1 MEKTMEKSLSIHDPP
16 EGCIHITV
24 KIFLQLSRDFFVQK
38 MGYIQVVF
46 WCTAVASR
54 HKHRICEVHKKKNVQ
69 KKHHFYH
76 FTSPNLLVSLK
87 LGARAASTAPSSSD
101 RWAGYQAMPALVLP
115 PGKFKSIKKRNNKN
129 DLRNKNRNPNIMN

>member
-46 WCTAVASR
+46 
-54 HKHRICEVHKKKNVQ
+54 
-69 KKHHFYH
+69 
-76 FTSPNLLVSLK
+76 
-87 LGARAASTAPSSSD
+87 
-101 RWAGYQAMPALVLP
+101 
-115 PGKFKSIKKRNNKN
+115 
-129 DLRNKNRNPNIMN
+129 

>member
-69 KKHHFYH
+69 KK
-76 FTSPNLLVSLK
+76 TLLLPLHLSESARVLK
-87 LGARAASTAPSSSD
+87 VGSQGCINRAFFF
-101 RWAGYQAMPALVLP
+101 R
-115 PGKFKSIKKRNNKN
+115 
-129 DLRNKNRNPNIMN
+129 

>member
-54 HKHRICEVHKKKNVQ
+54 HKHRICEVHKKKTF
-69 KKHHFYH
+69 KKNTTFTVPGCRAPYH
-76 FTSPNLLVSLK
+76 RSQEVGGGTSSLWNAGQ
-87 LGARAASTAPSSSD
+87 LGLHAEVGIAS
-101 RWAGYQAMPALVLP
+101 G
-115 PGKFKSIKKRNNKN
+115 N
-129 DLRNKNRNPNIMN
+129 D